1 MFPASKVTLLHTII
15 EAEFLRPGVIQKN
28 IRESAVEQEAGSWT
42 SFDYTV
48 HVERQGVFSEIAYA
62 LSEVV
67 PANGGKI
74 FQTYFQQ
81 EGHEASISLGID
93 AFITHTISVTWDA
106 LPQET
111 PVPVQEQSSGKYLA
125 AIVIDDLGASDYAVQ
140 RLLNMGA
147 DFTFSVLPHLE
158 KSASIA
164 TRLHEE
170 QKEILL
176 HLPMEPQGYEYPG
189 TGAILMNMTADAIQR
204 AIHEDLQTVPFAV
217 GVNNHMGSRLTAS
230 AEKMQAVVQTL
241 REQNLFFL
249 DSRTSGR
256 TVAYKTAQQLGLRS
270 AERKVFLDSIPGY
283 DFARSQL
290 QELAALA
297 EQGKTAIAIGHPKD
311 ATLKALEDML
321 PEFRERNIDIVRLSQ
336 FVE

>member
-1 MFPASKVTLLHTII
+1 MFPASKAILLHTII
-15 EAEFLRPGVIQKN
+15 KAEFLRPGVNQKN
-28 IRESAVEQEAGSWT
+28 IEEHAIEQETGAWT
-42 SFDYTV
+42 AYEYSVQVD
-48 HVERQGVFSEIAYA
+48 RQGVFSEIAYA

-81 EGHEASISLGID
+81 EGHKASISLGID

-111 PVPVQEQSSGKYLA
+111 PVPAQEQPSGKYLA
-125 AIVIDDLGASDYAVQ
+125 TIVIDDLGASDYAVQ

-147 DFTFSVLPHLE
+147 DFTFSVLPNLE

-164 TRLHEE
+164 TWLHEE

-204 AIHEDLQTVPFAV
+204 AIHENLQTVPFAV

-230 AEKMQAVVQTL
+230 AEKMRIVLQTL
-241 REQNLFFL
+241 QEQKLFFL

-256 TVAYKTAQQLGLRS
+256 TVAYKTARQLGLRS
-270 AERKVFLDSIPGY
+270 AERNVFLDSIPGY
-283 DFARSQL
+283 DFAKSQL

-297 EQGKTAIAIGHPKD
+297 EQGKSAIAIGHPKD
-311 ATLKALEDML
+311 ATFKALEDML
-321 PEFRERNIDIVRLSQ
+321 PEFQERSIEIVRLSQ